1 MNMFENGEP
10 VRNPYAGMHQC
21 QISHDTQGAYRN
33 RVPLAKKKLVEAEGL
48 NSGGGSEARELIGD
62 AYALFHSVDGYPF
75 MEPFDLKLRPYFKV
89 INNDDLY
96 RQDVHAA
103 NLRRYD

>member
-1 MNMFENGEP
+1 MFENGEP

-75 MEPFDLKLRPYFKV
+75 MEPFLDEDQVNAIEELRKDLAELGLPRPKSE
-89 INNDDLY
+89 D
-96 RQDVHAA
+96 
-103 NLRRYD
+103 